1 MRGPGSGAQSDMS
14 QQKTVGPTA
23 SRSEVE
29 YDGEDKQKEEDTANL
44 LYTYVFSRSSTD
56 TTLTSDQVET
66 FQSVSRDVGSSDGA
80 AIEVG
85 RRLAQLGK

>member
-1 MRGPGSGAQSDMS
+1 MS
-14 QQKTVGPTA
+14 QQKIVGPTA

-29 YDGEDKQKEEDTANL
+29 DDGEDKQKEDTANL
-44 LYTYVFSRSSTD
+44 LYTYIFSRSSAD
-56 TTLTSDQVET
+56 TTLTTDQVET
-66 FQSVSRDVGSSDGA
+66 FQSVSRDVGTNEGA

>member
-1 MRGPGSGAQSDMS
+1 MS

-23 SRSEVE
+23 ARSDVE
-29 YDGEDKQKEEDTANL
+29 YDGDDKQKEDTANL
-44 LYTYVFSRSSTD
+44 LYTYVFSRSSAD
-56 TTLTSDQVET
+56 TTLSVDQVET
-66 FQSVSRDVGSSDGA
+66 FQSVSRDVGTSEGA

>member
-1 MRGPGSGAQSDMS
+1 MS

-29 YDGEDKQKEEDTANL
+29 DDGEDKQKQDTANL
-44 LYTYVFSRSSTD
+44 LYTYVFSRSSAD
-56 TTLTSDQVET
+56 TTLTTDQVET
-66 FQSVSRDVGSSDGA
+66 FQSVTRDVGTSEGA